1 MKALRNV
8 GSVGSL
14 LAGALIAAQA
24 TGCADDPSSVVLTIN
39 ARPAVIYVDQL
50 KIRIAIDGVG
60 QDKIFDISNKTFPQT
75 LSISTTSLASGTL
88 SITAEATGQGT
99 LIGFGKVDTS
109 FTNLDA
115 QLMLEAADF
124 VVNDTVL
131 DDQELVQDFEAAGY
145 QIASFPNG
153 DFDIGFRS
161 PSNRDFVQQGRRFTI
176 TSDTVVTTATTDD
189 TPWNFSTDPTLSLSA
204 IAIANN
210 TRRTLAAWDLTTG
223 VLSTS
228 GIMCRS
234 ISANG
239 ALSAAPVL
247 VAVDGQP
254 DVVTVAALPNGNF
267 VLAWRGSGPVVGG
280 TIAIRAK
287 IVDEN
292 CADLAVPPPPP
303 TPPSPSFQVST
314 ISVPGMSRPSV
325 AARSGGIMFGWIAG
339 DDVRVRRFSITG
351 ASASLDEMLVAKTS
365 DIVSNNFVRLAPYGA
380 GFAAVY
386 HQTLLGSPKS
396 TRIMLQ
402 RLSIGG
408 MKDPATVVITPDTR
422 ALDLESFGV
431 YSSGDMDPLMVTWRG
446 CPDQT
451 DFDCGEIFGRLIRPN
466 GQPMGEAFTVNTTTT
481 GQQDTP
487 SVTRLGPS
495 GDAPIYAF
503 AWNDNSHVEPD
514 TSGSAVRS
522 RVMYPTYNLAASTLG
537 ADCRTG
543 KPACAD
549 GLVCIGDTENVPRCV
564 LMCNPTGP
572 APLCPLGGACTKQG
586 DVSGCR
592 F

>member
-1 MKALRNV
+1 MNTWRATGSLGALMA
-8 GSVGSL
+8 SAL
-14 LAGALIAAQA
+14 LAGQV
-24 TGCADDPSSVVLTIN
+24 GVCADDPISVVLTIT
-39 ARPAVIYVDQL
+39 ARPAVIYANQL

-60 QDKIFDISNKTFPQT
+60 QDKIFDITDKPFPQT

-88 SITAEATGQGT
+88 SVTAEATGKGT
-99 LIGFGKVDTS
+99 LIGFGKVNTS
-109 FTNLDA
+109 FTNTDA

-145 QIASFPNG
+145 QLASFPNG
-153 DFDIGFRS
+153 DYDIGFRS
-161 PSNRDFVQQGRRFTI
+161 PINTEFSQRGRRFTI
-176 TSDTVVTTATTDD
+176 TSDAVVTTAAADNTS
-189 TPWNFSTDPTLSLSA
+189 WNFSTDPTLSSSA
-204 IAIANN
+204 IAVANN

-223 VLSTS
+223 VLATS
-228 GIMCRS
+228 GIVCRS
-234 ISANG
+234 ISATG
-239 ALSAAPVL
+239 ALSAAPLL

-254 DVVTVAALPNGNF
+254 DVVAVAALSNGNF
-267 VLAWRGSGPVVGG
+267 VLAWRGSGPIVGG

-292 CADLAVPPPPP
+292 CAEIAPP
-303 TPPSPSFQVST
+303 FQVST
-314 ISVPGMSRPSV
+314 LSVPGMSRPSV
-325 AARSGGIMFGWIAG
+325 AARSGGIMFGWVAG
-339 DDVRVRRFSITG
+339 DDFHVRRFSITG
-351 ASASLDEMLVAKTS
+351 ASASLDEVLIAKAS
-365 DIVSNNFVRLAPYGA
+365 DAAIVTNNFVRLAPYGA

-386 HQTLLGSPKS
+386 HQTLIGSPMS
-396 TRIMLQ
+396 TRVLLQ

-408 MKDPATVVITPDTR
+408 AKDPATVVITPDTR
-422 ALDLESFGV
+422 AGDAESFGV
-431 YSSGDMDPLMVTWRG
+431 YSSGDKDPLMVTWRG

-451 DFDCGEIFGRLIRPN
+451 GFDCGEIFGRLVRPN
-466 GQPMGEAFTVNTTTT
+466 GQPMGEAFIVNTTTI
-481 GQQDTP
+481 GKQDTP
-487 SVTRLGPS
+487 SVTRIGPS

-522 RVMYPTYNLAASTLG
+522 RVVYPTYNLAASTLG

-543 KPACAD
+543 KPVCAD

-564 LMCNPTGP
+564 VTCNATGP

-586 DVSGCR
+586 DVAGCR

>member
-1 MKALRNV
+1 MKSLRNV
-8 GSVGSL
+8 GAFGSL
-14 LAGALIAAQA
+14 LTGALMAAQA
-24 TGCADDPSSVVLTIN
+24 TGCADDPTSVVLTIT

-60 QDKIFDISNKTFPQT
+60 QDKIFDITNKTFPQT

-88 SITAEATGQGT
+88 SITAEATGEGT
-99 LIGFGKVDTS
+99 LIGFGKVETS

-161 PSNRDFVQQGRRFTI
+161 PSNTEFLQQGRRFTI
-176 TSDTVVTTATTDD
+176 TSDTVITTAAADD
-189 TPWNFSTDPTLSLSA
+189 TPWSFTTDPSLSSSA

-223 VLSTS
+223 VLATS

-234 ISANG
+234 ISATG
-239 ALSAAPVL
+239 ALSAAPIL

-292 CADLAVPPPPP
+292 CAEVAPP
-303 TPPSPSFQVST
+303 FQVST
-314 ISVPGMSRPSV
+314 LSVPGMSRPSV
-325 AARSGGIMFGWIAG
+325 AARSGGIMFGWRAG
-339 DDVRVRRFSITG
+339 DDFHARRFSITG
-351 ASASLDEMLVAKTS
+351 ASASLDEVLVAKLS
-365 DIVSNNFVRLAPYGA
+365 DPAIVTNDFVRLAPFGA

-386 HQTLLGSPKS
+386 HQTLLGSPMS
-396 TRIMLQ
+396 SRLLLQ

-408 MKDPATVVITPDTR
+408 VKDPATVVITPDTR
-422 ALDLESFGV
+422 TTDQDSFGV
-431 YSSGDMDPLMVTWRG
+431 FSTGDMDPLMVTWRG

-451 DFDCGEIFGRLIRPN
+451 DFDCGEIFGRLVRPN
-466 GQPMGEAFTVNTTTT
+466 GQPMGEAFVVNTTTI

-514 TSGSAVRS
+514 TSGSAVRA
-522 RVMYPTYNLAASTLG
+522 RVVYPTYNLAASTLG

-564 LMCNPTGP
+564 LTCNPTGP

>member
-14 LAGALIAAQA
+14 LAGVLIAAQA
-24 TGCADDPSSVVLTIN
+24 TGCADDPTSVVLTIN

-88 SITAEATGQGT
+88 SITAEATGGGT

-109 FTNLDA
+109 FTTLDA

-161 PSNRDFVQQGRRFTI
+161 PSNTDFIQQGRRFTI
-176 TSDTVVTTATTDD
+176 TSDTVITTAAADD
-189 TPWNFSTDPTLSLSA
+189 TPWSFTTDPSLPSSA

-223 VLSTS
+223 VLATS

-234 ISANG
+234 ISATG
-239 ALSAAPVL
+239 ALSAAPLL

-254 DVVTVAALPNGNF
+254 DVVAVAALPNGNF
-267 VLAWRGSGPVVGG
+267 VLTWRGSGPLVGG

-292 CADLAVPPPPP
+292 CTEVAPP
-303 TPPSPSFQVST
+303 FQVST
-314 ISVPGMSRPSV
+314 LSVPGMSRPSV
-325 AARSGGIMFGWIAG
+325 AARSGGIMFGWRAG
-339 DDVRVRRFSITG
+339 DDFHARRFSITG
-351 ASASLDEMLVAKTS
+351 ASASLDEVLVAKLS
-365 DIVSNNFVRLAPYGA
+365 DPAIVTNDFVRLAPFGA

-386 HQTLLGSPKS
+386 HQTLIGSPMS
-396 TRIMLQ
+396 ARIMLL

-408 MKDPATVVITPDTR
+408 VKDPSTVVITPDTR
-422 ALDLESFGV
+422 TGDADSFGV

-451 DFDCGEIFGRLIRPN
+451 GFDCGEIFGRLIRPN

-481 GQQDTP
+481 GLQDTP

-514 TSGSAVRS
+514 TSGSVRS

-549 GLVCIGDTENVPRCV
+549 GLVCIGDTENMPRCV
-564 LMCNPTGP
+564 LTCNPTGP

-586 DVSGCR
+586 DVAGCR